1 LRTFWNGL
9 IVVRMRFVSLVIAV
23 SAVLGAAACTDEDE
37 MSDSSQGLVQ
47 DNRLSVN
54 RLAVNRLAVNRL
66 AVNRLA
72 VNRLAVNRLAAN
84 LDSMSDLLATEEGQ
98 ELLGYIVSC
107 ALPEGVT
114 LVAEDPVTGDPLEF
128 FGGLGLAK
136 KWLDRRLDK
145 KGKRWVSA
153 CLYARVNLHDVTV
166 PISMRGPHRG
176 LVTTP
181 EELAGWTLQEGGFY
195 GDYFR
200 PLNKPIEWFACRG
213 KDQAASETGGLAER
227 DCTEP
232 DPMNPGKTLCGFT
245 YAGDC
250 GDYAPPKSKR
260 ACRKFSKHGYWA
272 ACREE
277 ASWGG
282 GSHFTGGGGHHD
294 DDDHGGHG
302 HGDDDDDDGD
312 HDHDDDHD
320 HGHHGGCN
328 GRATY
333 HQVITTFAQP

>member
-1 LRTFWNGL
+1 
-9 IVVRMRFVSLVIAV
+9 MRVVSLVIAV
-23 SAVLGAAACTDEDE
+23 STVVGAVGCTDEQDE
-37 MSDSSQGLVQ
+37 LSDSSQGLVS

-72 VNRLAVNRLAAN
+72 VNRLAVNRLSAN
-84 LDSMSDLLATEEGQ
+84 LSSMSDLLATEEGQ

-107 ALPEGVT
+107 ALPEGTV
-114 LVAEDPVTGDPLEF
+114 LEAKDPVTGDPLEF
-128 FGGLGLAK
+128 FGGLGLATR
-136 KWLDRRLDK
+136 WLDKALDK

-181 EELAGWTLQEGGFY
+181 EELTGWTKQEGAFY

-200 PLNKPIEWFACRG
+200 PLSEPIEWIACRG
-213 KDQAASETGGLAER
+213 KDQAAGEAGGLSER
-227 DCTEP
+227 DCAEP
-232 DPMNPGKTLCGFT
+232 DPANPGKTMCGFT

-250 GDYAPPKSKR
+250 GDYEPPQSAR
-260 ACRKFSKHGYWA
+260 ACRKFSQHGYWA
-272 ACREE
+272 ACRDSTDFG
-277 ASWGG
+277 ASNNN
-282 GSHFTGGGGHHD
+282 
-294 DDDHGGHG
+294 GGHG
-302 HGDDDDDDGD
+302 SHDDDDDDGD
-312 HDHDDDHD
+312 HDHDDDNAHN
-320 HGHHGGCN
+320 HHSGCS

-333 HQVITTFAQP
+333 HQVITTFTQP